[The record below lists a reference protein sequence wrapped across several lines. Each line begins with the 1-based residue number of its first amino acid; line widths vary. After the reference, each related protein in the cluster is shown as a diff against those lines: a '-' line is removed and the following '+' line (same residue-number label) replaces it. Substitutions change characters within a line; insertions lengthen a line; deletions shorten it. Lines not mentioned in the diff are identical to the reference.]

1 MTKEAL
7 FEALNDLDGAHITQA
22 EAVPPKKRGWRA
34 WAGLAACLVLA
45 VGVLFWP
52 GGLLTEHPPAAENPP
67 ATEDSPAADLSLSD
81 ASHGVTVRYGSPSS
95 TIFLSTD
102 LAWLTEEELF
112 TKFDT
117 AIFLGTV
124 TQIDNIVLDFNGSEN
139 YRALAQIQV
148 ETAYRGP
155 YQAGDT
161 VTVLLPCPITEG
173 IWVEDTSVISQLSV
187 GTRGIFMPMVYNE
200 TSVREQNGATLAL
213 RDIADCGLPDGER
226 FAFLETADGLT
237 FARWAYPSIQDA
249 DSLED
254 IEDYVLNM
262 IS

>member
-1 MTKEAL
+1 MTKETL
-7 FEALNDLDGAHITQA
+7 FVVLNDLDDAHIAQA
-22 EAVPPKKRGWRA
+22 ESAPPKRRPWKV
-34 WAGLAACLVLA
+34 WAGLAACLVVA
-45 VGVLFWP
+45 VGILFWKS
-52 GGLLTEHPPAAENPP
+52 GGPSGP
-67 ATEDSPAADLSLSD
+67 ATAGQLPLSD
-81 ASHGVTVRYGSPSS
+81 ASQGVTVRYGSPQFSLSS
-95 TIFLSTD
+95 SAD
-102 LAWLTEEELF
+102 LIVLTEVELF
-112 TKFDT
+112 TEFNT

-161 VTVLLPCPITEG
+161 VTVLLPCPITAG
-173 IWVEDTSVISQLSV
+173 VWVEDTSVISQLAV
-187 GTRGIFMPMVYNE
+187 GTRGILMPMVYDE
-200 TSVREQNGATLAL
+200 TSVREQNGAILAL

-249 DSLED
+249 ASLE
-254 IEDYVLNM
+254 EVGDYILEM
-262 IS
+262 TAS